1 MQKPT
6 SNLIIEIKMKTGF
19 ILVIASALLTVSCNQ
34 SKYPELTNE
43 RFQELVASLPDHY
56 MKLDTAL
63 YTPEY
68 YNAWTESWAIPGGG
82 LGDMGFEEFLFYFV
96 CGNDPCP
103 KHTGK
108 LISMKT
114 EADTAYVDFNIIHR
128 ASQTP
133 HTLKLVVRNGSW
145 VIADFDQTLTE
156 MQTYLVEQ
164 RIYLQSK
171 EYRDHA
177 QSILDDPKAGDDW
190 KNLVR
195 DELKEVEKYLS
206 THK

>member
-1 MQKPT
+1 
-6 SNLIIEIKMKTGF
+6 MKTRL
-19 ILVIASALLTVSCNQ
+19 ILVLASALLIVTCSKT
-34 SKYPELTNE
+34 KYPELTGE
-43 RFQELVASLPDHY
+43 QFQELVASLPDHY
-56 MKLDTAL
+56 VKLDTAL

-68 YNAWTESWAIPGGG
+68 YNAWTESWIIPGGG

-133 HTLKLVVRNGSW
+133 HTLKLVVRNGRW
-145 VIADFDQTLTE
+145 VIADFDQTLSI
-156 MQTYLVEQ
+156 MQDYLVNQ
-164 RIYLQSK
+164 PIYLQSK

-177 QSILDDPKAGDDW
+177 QSILDDPKASDEW
-190 KNLVR
+190 KDLVR
-195 DELKEVEKYLS
+195 AELKEVEEYLS

>member
-1 MQKPT
+1 
-6 SNLIIEIKMKTGF
+6 MKTGF
-19 ILVIASALLTVSCNQ
+19 ILVIASALFVANCNQ
-34 SKYPELTNE
+34 SKYPELTAE
-43 RFQELVASLPDHY
+43 HFQKLVAGLPDHY
-56 MKLDTAL
+56 VELDTAL

-68 YNAWTESWAIPGGG
+68 YNAWTESWIIPGGG

-145 VIADFDQTLTE
+145 VIADLDQTLSA
-156 MQTYLVEQ
+156 MQDYLVEQ
-164 RIYLQSK
+164 REYLQSK
-171 EYRDHA
+171 KFRDYA

>member
-1 MQKPT
+1 
-6 SNLIIEIKMKTGF
+6 MKTRI
-19 ILVIASALLTVSCNQ
+19 ILVLASALLAVNC
-34 SKYPELTNE
+34 SKYPELTDE
-43 RFQELVASLPDHY
+43 QFQELVASLPDHY
-56 MKLDTAL
+56 VEPDTAL

-68 YNAWTESWAIPGGG
+68 YNAWTESWIIPGGG

-133 HTLKLVVRNGSW
+133 HTLKLVVRNGRW
-145 VIADFDQTLTE
+145 VIADFDQTLSI
-156 MQTYLVEQ
+156 MQDYLVNQ
-164 RIYLQSK
+164 PIYLQSK

-177 QSILDDPKAGDDW
+177 QSILDDPKASDEW
-190 KNLVR
+190 KDLVR
-195 DELKEVEKYLS
+195 AELKEVEEYLS

>member
-1 MQKPT
+1 MLAV
-6 SNLIIEIKMKTGF
+6 N
-19 ILVIASALLTVSCNQ
+19 C
-34 SKYPELTNE
+34 SKYPELTGE
-43 RFQELVASLPDHY
+43 QFQELVASLPDHY
-56 MKLDTAL
+56 VKLDTAL

-68 YNAWTESWAIPGGG
+68 YNAWTESWIIPGGG

-133 HTLKLVVRNGSW
+133 HTLKLVVRNGRW
-145 VIADFDQTLTE
+145 VIADLDQTLTE
-156 MQTYLVEQ
+156 MQTYLQKQPV
-164 RIYLQSK
+164 YLQSK
-171 EYRDHA
+171 EYRDYA
-177 QSILDDPKAGDDW
+177 QSILDNPQASDEW
-190 KNLVR
+190 KDLVR
-195 DELKEVEKYLS
+195 DELKEVEEYLS